1 MPEETIAEELME
13 EPARRRAPRKGLL
26 QELLMRVEAQE
37 EVIRQL
43 GATFA
48 TLSTLQGHGSRRAE
62 ELEAPQPAPAG
73 RLPGP
78 QQQPGRLPGL
88 SGPGARVPARV
99 VCFWQYQHASPRN
112 MLKV

>member
-1 MPEETIAEELME
+1 MPEDTIAEEPME

-62 ELEAPQPAPAG
+62 ELEAPQRRQGYRGHNNNRGGYRGYRGRAPG
-73 RLPGP
+73 FRPE
-78 QQQPGRLPGL
+78 
-88 SGPGARVPARV
+88 
-99 VCFWQYQHASPRN
+99 
-112 MLKV
+112 